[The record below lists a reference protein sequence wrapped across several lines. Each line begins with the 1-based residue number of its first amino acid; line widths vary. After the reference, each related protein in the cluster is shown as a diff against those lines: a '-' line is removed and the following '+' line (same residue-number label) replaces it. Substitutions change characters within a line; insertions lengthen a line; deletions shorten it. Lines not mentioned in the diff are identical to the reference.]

1 MVRKFFDKK
10 TGSRVKINE
19 HLTEELHKSVIKKFK
34 IRKDY
39 WRFKGS
45 IQEADLAT
53 TKSLFSRK
61 QMLNIYYVSQM
72 FSLNMHGLNL

>member
-1 MVRKFFDKK
+1 MVHKFFDKK

-45 IQEADLAT
+45 I
-53 TKSLFSRK
+53 
-61 QMLNIYYVSQM
+61 
-72 FSLNMHGLNL
+72 